1 MGLDFPVQVGRDVA
15 RWSFGVVVLIVLTVL
30 CVLVANLAK
39 SATGRRFLAVRSNE
53 RAAASVGIN
62 VSLNKLL
69 AFAIASFLAGIGGSF
84 IGYSRGQLSAD
95 SFAALVGISFLA
107 FAYLGGITSVSGA
120 LVAGLSAPLGLM
132 FIFIDRNLNL
142 GSSYGLIGGIG
153 LILTAIFNPIGIAGA
168 TRQSVGPIIAKIAS
182 RIRNAPE
189 SELPTE
195 STSVSSDQKFESLV
209 NHRAQLSFAD
219 AEVVL
224 NTDKITV
231 KFGGLTAVNEANL
244 TVKKGQI
251 VGLIG
256 PNGAGK
262 TTFIDA
268 ITGFVPST
276 GNIKFGDAQIAELGP
291 YQRARLGLRR
301 TWQSLELF
309 TDLTVG
315 ENLAVA
321 REIATV
327 KSVVQ
332 DFFRPSR
339 AEEKHDI
346 DWALDLVGLLP
357 YRDMKP
363 SSLSLGQQKLLGVAR
378 ALVVKPHL
386 VLLDEPA
393 AGLDT
398 REGEKFGAKLLEIA
412 DQGMGV
418 FLIDHDMGLVLNV
431 CDYIYVLDFGNVI
444 AEGTPSE
451 IRSNQVVV
459 GAYLGQDHE

>member
-1 MGLDFPVQVGRDVA
+1 M
-15 RWSFGVVVLIVLTVL
+15 
-30 CVLVANLAK
+30 
-39 SATGRRFLAVRSNE
+39 
-53 RAAASVGIN
+53 
-62 VSLNKLL
+62 
-69 AFAIASFLAGIGGSF
+69 
-84 IGYSRGQLSAD
+84 
-95 SFAALVGISFLA
+95 
-107 FAYLGGITSVSGA
+107 
-120 LVAGLSAPLGLM
+120 
-132 FIFIDRNLNL
+132 
-142 GSSYGLIGGIG
+142 
-153 LILTAIFNPIGIAGA
+153 
-168 TRQSVGPIIAKIAS
+168 
-182 RIRNAPE
+182 
-189 SELPTE
+189 
-195 STSVSSDQKFESLV
+195 
-209 NHRAQLSFAD
+209 
-219 AEVVL
+219 
-224 NTDKITV
+224 
-231 KFGGLTAVNEANL
+231 
-244 TVKKGQI
+244 
-251 VGLIG
+251 
-256 PNGAGK
+256 
-262 TTFIDA
+262 
-268 ITGFVPST
+268 PST

-346 DWALDLVGLLP
+346 DWALDLVGLSP